1 MIIHKPKIKKKGNF
15 YYLSSDIEVE
25 KNNSL
30 STNIWYK
37 FPLDQKNFISES
49 SDCFVVGMIFLAMK
63 LNENITVEGKMS
75 PKLAYSLKQFQGYF
89 HSWYPEDFHIVKI
102 FCKNLIEDL
111 KEKNAVVSSFS
122 GGIDSFYTL
131 ACHMNTK
138 EKKDKITHSLYI
150 RGFDMALDNDSN
162 ELVKDRYEKFL
173 KILGIKLLKADTNLK
188 LYLDKEISQAKT
200 FGAVLTSVFLA
211 LSNEISKVYLAS
223 AYQYHDLLPFPN
235 AAAIADGSNP
245 VTDNLFSLE
254 NTIIFH
260 HDSSISRIEK
270 TIGVSKWPMTYN
282 NLRVCW
288 YPEGMK
294 NCCLC
299 SKCMRTMLALNLIGE
314 LEKYQG
320 SFEILL
326 DRGTMSRWIIEFDK
340 DMGFIRELIKFARNK
355 GRYDVVL
362 QLLYMIFKTYL
373 RNITLVKDTQDYFYT
388 ASFNLKQ
395 ISPIYKRLIYKIK
408 KT

>member
-1 MIIHKPKIKKKGNF
+1 M
-15 YYLSSDIEVE
+15 
-25 KNNSL
+25 
-30 STNIWYK
+30 
-37 FPLDQKNFISES
+37 
-49 SDCFVVGMIFLAMK
+49 
-63 LNENITVEGKMS
+63 
-75 PKLAYSLKQFQGYF
+75 
-89 HSWYPEDFHIVKI
+89 
-102 FCKNLIEDL
+102 
-111 KEKNAVVSSFS
+111 
-122 GGIDSFYTL
+122 
-131 ACHMNTK
+131 
-138 EKKDKITHSLYI
+138 
-150 RGFDMALDNDSN
+150 
-162 ELVKDRYEKFL
+162 
-173 KILGIKLLKADTNLK
+173 
-188 LYLDKEISQAKT
+188 
-200 FGAVLTSVFLA
+200 
-211 LSNEISKVYLAS
+211 
-223 AYQYHDLLPFPN
+223 
-235 AAAIADGSNP
+235 
-245 VTDNLFSLE
+245 TDNLFSLE